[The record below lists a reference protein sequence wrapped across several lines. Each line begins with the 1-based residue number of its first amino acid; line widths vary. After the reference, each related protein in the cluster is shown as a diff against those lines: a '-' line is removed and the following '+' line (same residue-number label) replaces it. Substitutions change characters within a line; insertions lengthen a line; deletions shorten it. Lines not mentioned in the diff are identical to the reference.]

1 MFLLSTR
8 LRRWIAVAVVLPL
21 AGRALQRTAGAMA
34 ARSGPTPAAA
44 RMARAGSFLRSRQGL
59 RGFRR

>member
-8 LRRWIAVAVVLPL
+8 LRRFIAMAVVLPL
-21 AGRALQRTAGAMA
+21 TGRVLQKAAGAMT

-44 RMARAGSFLRSRQGL
+44 RMDRAGAFLRSRKRVGA
-59 RGFRR
+59 FRR